1 MRYSS
6 SVKLRLTR
14 SGAFSCSLILLL
26 YYINHTIIY
35 IYNIQCIQEETISCR
50 RIYLQSIHITKPN
63 GCVNYENYI
72 ILLSI

>member
-50 RIYLQSIHITKPN
+50 RIYVPTKYTHYQAKRL
-63 GCVNYENYI
+63 CE
-72 ILLSI
+72 L